1 MGWLEVLLDFIY
13 QNLWLFLIVFYYF
26 IVTITIVSLLLQNT
40 NPIKTLTYI
49 IALLTLPVIG
59 LIVYY
64 FLGQDYRK
72 DKLFSI
78 KGVVD
83 NQWIKKWM
91 DAQIISVQKNHLLT
105 KEVMGRNVK
114 VATHVFR
121 ANNSI
126 ITTKNRVK
134 VLKSGD
140 EKFDALIKQ
149 ISGAE
154 SFIYMEY
161 YIIEDDRLGSGI
173 LNLLEEKARN
183 GVQVRFIYDDVGSS
197 DLSSARLKSL
207 KNSGVSLFPFMP
219 VRFPVYSSK
228 LNFRDHR
235 KIAVIDGKVGFIGG
249 INIAERY
256 SSRFSPKNWRDT
268 HLMIEGEAVRS
279 LIIVFL
285 LNWKFVSG
293 EVPELE
299 SKIFEPFSNVD
310 DQQLVQFA
318 FSGPDSDW
326 ASIMLSF
333 ITAISMAEE
342 KVYLQSPY
350 FIPTESLITALTS
363 AAQTGV
369 NVKLMLP
376 GKSDARITQWA
387 GESYYS
393 PLLEA
398 GVEIFLYQDGFLHA
412 KTIIVDDLFSS
423 VGTANLDYRSFNT
436 NFEVNCLIY
445 DKGVTNE
452 LNNMF
457 LEDLKHCIQVDAE
470 RWHKRPWNKRL
481 VQSLSRPLSPLL

>member
-1 MGWLEVLLDFIY
+1 MLLDFIY
-13 QNLWLFLIVFYYF
+13 QNLWLFIIIAYYF
-26 IVTITIVSLLLQNT
+26 IVVITIVSLLLRNN

-59 LIVYY
+59 LVVYY

-72 DKLFSI
+72 DKLFSN

-83 NQWIKKWM
+83 NEWIKKWM
-91 DAQIISVQKNHLLT
+91 DAQIINVQKEHLLT

-114 VATHVFR
+114 VAIQVFR

-126 ITTKNRVK
+126 LTAKNRVR
-134 VLKSGD
+134 VLKSGA
-140 EKFDALIKQ
+140 EKFDTLMEHITNAQ
-149 ISGAE
+149 E
-154 SFIYMEY
+154 FIYIEY
-161 YIIEDDRLGSGI
+161 YIFEDDRLGSEI
-173 LNLLEEKARN
+173 LNLLEEKARK
-183 GVQVRFIYDDVGSS
+183 GVKIRFIYDDVGSS
-197 DLSSARLKSL
+197 NLSKVRLKSL
-207 KNSGVSLFPFMP
+207 RNSGVSVFPFMP
-219 VRFPVYSSK
+219 VRFPSYGSK

-235 KIAVIDGKVGFIGG
+235 KIVIIDGKVGFVGG

-256 SSRFSPKNWRDT
+256 SSKFSARHWRDT

-299 SKIFEPFSNVD
+299 PRIFEPFLNVKN
-310 DQQLVQFA
+310 QKLVQLA

-333 ITAISMAEE
+333 ITAISLAEE
-342 KVYLQSPY
+342 KVHLQSPY
-350 FIPTESLITALTS
+350 FIPTESLMTALVS

-369 NVKLMLP
+369 SVKLMLP
-376 GKSDARITQWA
+376 GRSDARITQWA

-393 PLLEA
+393 RLLEA
-398 GVEIFLYQDGFLHA
+398 GVDIFLYQKGVLHA
-412 KTIIVDDLFSS
+412 KTIIVDDIFSS

-445 DKGVTNE
+445 DKAVTAE
-452 LNNMF
+452 LNDMF
-457 LEDLKHCIQVDAE
+457 LEDLKDCTQVDPI
-470 RWHKRPWNKRL
+470 RWHNRPWNKRW